1 MSIDTRKG
9 AVFERVGLIF
19 GQNNHI
25 KALNFL
31 VYIKRFEVGNSLCKF
46 SSFND
51 FLIFLSPFAIM
62 VFIS

>member
-9 AVFERVGLIF
+9 IVFERVGLIF

-31 VYIKRFEVGNSLCKF
+31 AYIKRFEVGNSL
-46 SSFND
+46 
-51 FLIFLSPFAIM
+51 L
-62 VFIS
+62 